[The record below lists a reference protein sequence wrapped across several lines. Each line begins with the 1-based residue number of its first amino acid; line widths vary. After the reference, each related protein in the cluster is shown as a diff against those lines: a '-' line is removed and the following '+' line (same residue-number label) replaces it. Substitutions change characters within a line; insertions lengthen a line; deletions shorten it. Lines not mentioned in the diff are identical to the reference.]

1 PSFRLTL
8 RLANQLFIYV
18 SSPIIKKGTAGCC
31 SYESRGVWVREAA
44 ARLRLQ
50 SRRQLIEFGGQLV
63 QRRTGLG
70 GMVDVLLVGR
80 GNLGDLGDIARD
92 VLGYAG
98 LLLGR
103 GSNLA
108 VHVADGLYRQRD
120 LLQAVA
126 RQGHLLHAGVTAV
139 LAAFDRPGGLLG
151 AILHV
156 ADDGLDLGGGLAGAL
171 GQGAYLIG
179 DHGKTTAGLARA
191 GGFDGGIQR
200 EQVGLLGNVLDH
212 LQYLADA
219 QAVAFQL
226 MDDLG
231 GMADFPEQGLHGLDG
246 LVHHQAALARVVIG
260 GVGRARGIRGV
271 ARHFGG

>member
-1 PSFRLTL
+1 MICGRGSAVCRSSGCANSLTSWRCSAPKASNCSWTLAEMTASPLAAKYCMRVIRSLLRAFSSRARSPVRLPSSIRVPRLCQAVADRIRVNSRTRPKLRPSFRLTL

-18 SSPIIKKGTAGCC
+18 SSPVIKKGTAGCC

-92 VLGYAG
+92 VLRYAG

-151 AILHV
+151 
-156 ADDGLDLGGGLAGAL
+156 
-171 GQGAYLIG
+171 
-179 DHGKTTAGLARA
+179 
-191 GGFDGGIQR
+191 
-200 EQVGLLGNVLDH
+200 
-212 LQYLADA
+212 
-219 QAVAFQL
+219 
-226 MDDLG
+226 
-231 GMADFPEQGLHGLDG
+231 
-246 LVHHQAALARVVIG
+246 
-260 GVGRARGIRGV
+260 
-271 ARHFGG
+271 